1 MQKEKKIVDNHRKS
15 ENLVIIF
22 LAFAYLILSGITN
35 IFLIISAIPYIIIGL
50 YIVCLIFLTGLK
62 LLKIESVSKSKIYI
76 YMLSM
81 LILDLSFNFL
91 FHYTFFELFSNNI
104 FIFHIVDFITYSI
117 FTVIFLK
124 YYFLF
129 SIRKT
134 LQLFLYLTILSFILI
149 ILTNKLLFF

>member
-1 MQKEKKIVDNHRKS
+1 MQKEKRIVDNHRKS

-91 FHYTFFELFSNNI
+91 FHYTFLKLFSSNI

-149 ILTNKLLFF
+149 TLINELLFL

>member
-91 FHYTFFELFSNNI
+91 FHYTFLKLFSSNI

-149 ILTNKLLFF
+149 TLINELLFL

>member
-1 MQKEKKIVDNHRKS
+1 MQKEKRIVDNHRKS

-124 YYFLF
+124 YYFMF

-149 ILTNKLLFF
+149 TLINELLFL